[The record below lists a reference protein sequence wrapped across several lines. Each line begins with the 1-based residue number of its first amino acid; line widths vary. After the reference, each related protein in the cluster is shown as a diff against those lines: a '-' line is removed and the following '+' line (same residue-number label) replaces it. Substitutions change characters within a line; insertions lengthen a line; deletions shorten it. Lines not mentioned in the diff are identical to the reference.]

1 MGAMPG
7 ALLAAI
13 TKASL
18 PFERKRKVNTSEN
31 RETPD
36 GESLEPQISPY
47 ESRPL
52 WGGGSND
59 LFTGGEYQISF
70 ISDIFILI
78 HNSSKV
84 TVMK

>member
-18 PFERKRKVNTSEN
+18 PFERKRKVNKSEN

-52 WGGGSND
+52 WGGGPMTFSQEVNIRYPS
-59 LFTGGEYQISF
+59 YQIF
-70 ISDIFILI
+70 IF
-78 HNSSKV
+78 
-84 TVMK
+84 